1 MFHRG
6 DEVEDLRST
15 NCANAPKG
23 GEPTSIFDAGW
34 PSSFSCIAEIGE
46 ALSVHILKYHSVC
59 GMMVLSLSG
68 DDGFAKRYMTLANGK
83 NRVRQR
89 LQLNCNGMIS
99 PMSDDVKRE
108 AFLLITTAGMI

>member
-1 MFHRG
+1 M
-6 DEVEDLRST
+6 EDLRST

-68 DDGFAKRYMTLANGK
+68 DDVFAKRYMTLANGK

-89 LQLNCNGMIS
+89 LQLNCNGMFS